1 LQLRIGIDIAP
12 RGTIR
17 LNRHLM
23 EVIAMTPS
31 YAPRAESLGI
41 DLSLAFDAVL
51 ARIAGGDR
59 RPVGF
64 GRLRELLE
72 ALPLASAEFGVAVNR
87 LANAQRYL
95 CTAEPAAARYE
106 LNLLRRSL
114 KR

>member
-1 LQLRIGIDIAP
+1 
-12 RGTIR
+12 
-17 LNRHLM
+17 
-23 EVIAMTPS
+23 MTPA

-41 DLSLAFDAVL
+41 DLSLAFDDLL
-51 ARIAGGDR
+51 ARIAGGVR

-64 GRLRELLE
+64 VRVRELLE
-72 ALPLASAEFGVAVNR
+72 ALLLASAEFGVAINR

-95 CTAEPAAARYE
+95 DAGEPAAARYE